1 METKEYIYY
10 NILKA
15 PSDAII
21 MLFSLIPICSIV
33 AQRIETERFQFTSCW
48 MDYTQNL
55 GTNSSYQQN
64 RIVTSDNA
72 LAFAL
77 SATYRLHI

>member
-15 PSDAII
+15 PNDAII

-33 AQRIETERFQFTSCW
+33 AKRIEQK
-48 MDYTQNL
+48 
-55 GTNSSYQQN
+55 GSS
-64 RIVTSDNA
+64 
-72 LAFAL
+72 
-77 SATYRLHI
+77 LHHAEWITLKT

>member
-15 PSDAII
+15 PNDAII

-33 AQRIETERFQFTSCW
+33 AQRIETESFQFTSCW
-48 MDYTQNL
+48 MD
-55 GTNSSYQQN
+55 
-64 RIVTSDNA
+64 VTSDNA

>member
-15 PSDAII
+15 PNDAII

-33 AQRIETERFQFTSCW
+33 AKRIE
-48 MDYTQNL
+48 L
-55 GTNSSYQQN
+55 KGSSLHHAEW
-64 RIVTSDNA
+64 ITLKTLA
-72 LAFAL
+72 LTPINKIEL
-77 SATYRLHI
+77 LHLIMH